1 MGMVEKSITEKAV
14 TFASVLANAIYADRN
29 VLYAVQPPTGFLH
42 RVEQKNAL
50 VLELAPILLNSAV
63 TGVFVYGNP
72 GTGKTALVQDLLKE
86 LQQESA
92 KRGVPLHAVYVNCS
106 ENRTETAILMEILN
120 QFKPT
125 QGYPRMGWN
134 RAKAVDEFQRLAA
147 AFAGQ
152 MLIVLDE
159 IDYVLRESGDD
170 ILYRLSRLRKR
181 VSTIIISNDVRVSD
195 YLKPRTQSTFG
206 RVKIIFS
213 PYTAEELFDILKE
226 RVKLAFKSGVVS
238 DAVLK
243 KIAELEAQKEGDARK
258 ALELLDSCG
267 KIALGQKRDR
277 ITLDLV
283 EAAEAQLEKDHLLNV
298 ITTLPRHQKLVYL
311 AILKNQ
317 KDVLGGADIHK
328 LYVETCENYNQKAL
342 SERRIRSLLINLTE
356 LGLLESEV
364 GWLSDTQKKAR
375 RVEVPIDAALR
386 QKAMKMLRDSI

>member
-1 MGMVEKSITEKAV
+1 MTGKEGKEKAV

-29 VLYAVQPPTGFLH
+29 VLYAVQPPAGFVH

-72 GTGKTALVQDLLKE
+72 GTGKTALVQDLIRE
-86 LQQESA
+86 LQQEAA
-92 KRGVPLHAVYVNCS
+92 KRGVPLQTLYVNCS
-106 ENRTETAILMEILN
+106 ENRTETAILLEVLN
-120 QFKPT
+120 QLKPE
-125 QGYPRMGWN
+125 QRYPRMGWN
-134 RAKAVDEFQRLAA
+134 RAKAVDEFGKIVAA
-147 AFAGQ
+147 QAGQ
-152 MLIVLDE
+152 VLIVLDE

-170 ILYRLSRLRKR
+170 ILYRLSRVKKR
-181 VSTIIISNDVRVSD
+181 LSTITISNDVRVSD

-206 RVKIIFS
+206 RVKVSFS
-213 PYTAEELFDILKE
+213 PYTADELFDIMKE

-238 DAVLK
+238 DAVLR
-243 KIAELEAQKEGDARK
+243 KIAELEAGKDGDARK

-267 KIALGQKRDR
+267 KIALSERRDR

-298 ITTLPRHQKLVYL
+298 IVTLPRHQKLVYL

-317 KDVLGGADIHK
+317 KEVIAGADIYK
-328 LYVETCENYNQKAL
+328 LYVETAESYNQRPL
-342 SERRIRSLLINLTE
+342 SERRIRSFLINLTE

-375 RVEVPIDAALR
+375 KVEIPIDAALR
-386 QKAMKMLRDSI
+386 QKAIKALRDSV